1 MSDYSLKVENLTKK
15 YDDFLLDK
23 VSFFVP
29 KKIKNFSKKNFN

>member
-23 VSFFVP
+23 VSFLCTKRQYCWV
-29 KKIKNFSKKNFN
+29 NR